1 MKDIAYGIVEETYVL
16 GSERRSS
23 YGIALFSDAVNCGT
37 STIIDEIGDI
47 TDNRKQLEVL
57 VEQCNKL
64 ELSPLHFR
72 DVVEDFKVTA

>member
-1 MKDIAYGIVEETYVL
+1 MKDITYGIVEETYVL
-16 GSERRSS
+16 GEERRLSC
-23 YGIALFSDAVNCGT
+23 GIVLFSDADNCGT

-47 TDNRKQLEVL
+47 TDDRKQIEVL

-72 DVVEDFKVTA
+72 DVVADFIATL